1 MIDDV
6 NTLVTSAVR
15 EVFDTMLNLRLD
27 PVEFDDKALSTGTH
41 IASAVGF
48 IGRLTGVVYIY
59 SSEAFA
65 RRITAAL
72 LGLSP
77 AEIDGDEMVNDAMGE
92 ISNMVVGQIK
102 SRLSDRG
109 LPCTLTIPSIVR
121 GSNFT
126 IEAVT
131 STVRW
136 VACFRSADQ
145 QEQLLIETMI
155 KPL

>member
-6 NTLVTSAVR
+6 DTLVTSAVR
-15 EVFDTMLNLRLD
+15 EVFDTMLNLRLET
-27 PVEFDDKALSTGTH
+27 VEFNENALSGGTH

-59 SSEAFA
+59 SDEAFA
-65 RRITAAL
+65 KHITGAL
-72 LGLSP
+72 LGLSQS
-77 AEIDGDEMVNDAMGE
+77 EIESDEMVNDAMGE

-126 IEAVT
+126 IEAIS
-131 STVRW
+131 STVRR
-136 VACFRSADQ
+136 VSCFRSADQ
-145 QEQLLIETMI
+145 KQLLVETLI
-155 KPL
+155 KPN